1 MKSNTDTIFAP
12 VNACGED
19 LSGKLLDLFLGVYDG
34 ELSSYYARMAFD
46 AEEDSFVFTDE
57 SLDLKGRQDLLARLA
72 QDGGGRWSCDLNLK
86 FYPAKVKPALF
97 VDPAGSPATTVVVSI
112 NSGLS
117 DFLLE
122 EERPRVPFLTFIAR
136 IALTLGADWFLT
148 GLELDH
154 WKALP
159 RRQVEDKQQWPP
171 LTFAIGWRDKS
182 LDEAQLLRGA
192 GLGPDAV
199 KHSTV
204 GYRFLNLF
212 PAP

>member
-12 VNACGED
+12 VNTRSAD
-19 LSGKLLDLFLGVYDG
+19 LSAALLDLFLGSYDG

-57 SLDLKGRQDLLARLA
+57 SLDLRGRQDLLARLA
-72 QDGGGRWSCDLNLK
+72 LDGGGRWSCDLNLK
-86 FYPAKVKPALF
+86 FYPATVNPALF

-112 NSGLS
+112 NSGLG

-122 EERPRVPFLTFIAR
+122 EERPRLPFLTFIAR
-136 IALTLGADWFLT
+136 IALSLGADWFLT

-159 RRQVEDKQQWPP
+159 RSQVEDKLQWPP
-171 LTFAIGWRDKS
+171 LTYAIGWRDS
-182 LDEAQLLRGA
+182 AVDEVRLLTAA

-212 PAP
+212 PEP